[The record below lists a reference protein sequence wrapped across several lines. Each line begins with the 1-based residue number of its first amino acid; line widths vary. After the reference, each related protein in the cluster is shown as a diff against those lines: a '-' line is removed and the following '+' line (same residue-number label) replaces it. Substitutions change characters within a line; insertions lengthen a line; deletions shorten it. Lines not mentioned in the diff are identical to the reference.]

1 LICHNLFWTILLLLN
16 LDGSK
21 IGDLPSKFQW
31 SFALL
36 LKKMLA
42 PPISEKLNK
51 KSRSLDEI
59 EAGLG

>member
-1 LICHNLFWTILLLLN
+1 MEFC
-16 LDGSK
+16 
-21 IGDLPSKFQW
+21 PS
-31 SFALL
+31 